1 MERRDNYAMQ
11 AEMAKKRFLTYD
23 QEALIRKFRLRADG
37 NYLYPVMLGDTYR
50 LSRTTGELSRW
61 AEDGWVDANSHGE
74 VMTLL
79 DLLCDS
85 RDDRFLTGR
94 WKTMQAFG
102 NQFHRNLLER
112 PRDVTADR
120 FARNMAGFNEACRS
134 LGGEPVP
141 MGDSGWGIELFDG
154 LKIAVALW
162 QADEDFPAA
171 LRYYWDENALMYIRY
186 ETMYYAVDLLVRRL
200 KERICAPSQ
209 KGETENVRM

>member
-11 AEMAKKRFLTYD
+11 AEKAKESFLHYD
-23 QEALIRKFRLRADG
+23 QEALIRKFRLRADE
-37 NYLYPVMLGDTYR
+37 NYLYPVMLSDTYR
-50 LSRTTGELSRW
+50 LSRITGDLSRY
-61 AEDGWVDANSHGE
+61 AGDTWVDANSHGE

-102 NQFHRNLLER
+102 NQFHRNLLEQ
-112 PRDVTADR
+112 PRDVTAEW
-120 FARNMAGFNEACRS
+120 FARNMDRFALACRS
-134 LGGEPVP
+134 LGGTPVP
-141 MGDSGWGIELFDG
+141 MGDMGFGIELFDG

-186 ETMYYAVDLLVRRL
+186 ETMYFAVGLLNRRL
-200 KERICAPSQ
+200 KER
-209 KGETENVRM
+209 M

>member
-11 AEMAKKRFLTYD
+11 AEMAKQSFLRYD
-23 QEALIRKFRLRADG
+23 QEALIRKFRLRADEH
-37 NYLYPVMLGDTYR
+37 YLYPVLLGDTYR
-50 LSRTTGELSRW
+50 LSRATGDLGRQVGDTW
-61 AEDGWVDANSHGE
+61 ADANSHAE

-85 RDDRFLTGR
+85 REDRFLTGR

-102 NQFHRNLLER
+102 NQFHRNLLEQ

-171 LRYYWDENALMYIRY
+171 LRYYWDENAPMYIRY
-186 ETMYYAVDLLVRRL
+186 ETMYYAVDLLRSRL
-200 KERICAPSQ
+200 KGR
-209 KGETENVRM
+209 V

>member
-11 AEMAKKRFLTYD
+11 AEMAKQSFLRYD
-23 QEALIRKFRLRADG
+23 QEALIRKFRLQADEH
-37 NYLYPVMLGDTYR
+37 YLYPVLLGDTYR
-50 LSRTTGELSRW
+50 LSRATGDLGRQVGDTW
-61 AEDGWVDANSHGE
+61 ADANSHAE

-85 RDDRFLTGR
+85 REDRFLTGR

-102 NQFHRNLLER
+102 NQFHRNLLEQ
-112 PRDVTADR
+112 PRDMTAER
-120 FARNMAGFNEACRS
+120 FARNMDRFALACRS
-134 LGGEPVP
+134 LGD
-141 MGDSGWGIELFDG
+141 MGFGIELFDG

-186 ETMYYAVDLLVRRL
+186 ETMYYAVGLLTQRL
-200 KERICAPSQ
+200 KER
-209 KGETENVRM
+209 M